1 MLSWQEVSQAFGSSP
16 RYWIATTDAD
26 GAPHVVQQWG
36 AWVEDRLFFEGG
48 STTRWARNLARDPR
62 VAVSAE
68 TGRFAIM
75 IEGHAENL
83 SSPDE
88 ELARAIIRA
97 YAAKPY
103 GYEPDPV
110 NWKDGGLIAVRPR
123 KAFAWR
129 YDDFPSTAT
138 RFTFSPASAAPSRER
153 DSADGSTRSRRAR
166 GERTRA

>member
-26 GAPHVVQQWG
+26 GAPHVIQQWG

-48 STTRWARNLARDPR
+48 STTRWARNLARDAR
-62 VAVSAE
+62 VAVTAE
-68 TGRFAIM
+68 IANFAIM
-75 IEGHAENL
+75 IEGDAENL

-88 ELARAIIRA
+88 ALAGAIIRA

-103 GYEPDPV
+103 GYSPDPV

-138 RFTFSPASAAPSRER
+138 RFMFSSVSVGSSRHG
-153 DSADGSTRSRRAR
+153 DIGDGSARSGRAR
-166 GERTRA
+166 GERTGA